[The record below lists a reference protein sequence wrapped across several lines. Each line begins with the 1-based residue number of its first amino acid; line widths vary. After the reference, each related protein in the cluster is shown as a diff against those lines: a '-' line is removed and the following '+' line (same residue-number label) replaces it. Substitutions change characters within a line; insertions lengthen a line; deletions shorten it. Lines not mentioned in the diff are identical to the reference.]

1 MDPFKRIL
9 LKVFHF
15 AEYLHINIIRPQR
28 SNFDLGEQTTLKSYG
43 YSWGAIEYKVQSI
56 KVAFENVANFIMVF
70 YLQLLWKYFMLLIFL
85 LFSFSRMSLW
95 PKSDFSRNAGNLN
108 RLDMGRAK
116 TRVSPT
122 RFLESDLDAIIG
134 SGCTKKS
141 CQTSPFFALGRCKI
155 GFSPLNLIF
164 VQ

>member
-108 RLDMGRAK
+108 RHH
-116 TRVSPT
+116 
-122 RFLESDLDAIIG
+122 
-134 SGCTKKS
+134 
-141 CQTSPFFALGRCKI
+141 
-155 GFSPLNLIF
+155 LIF
-164 VQ
+164 WHVYFLLYNKNIDIWIHAWLRLSAVWYF

>member
-85 LFSFSRMSLW
+85 LFTFSRMSLW
-95 PKSDFSRNAGNLN
+95 PKSDFLRNAGNLN
-108 RLDMGRAK
+108 RLDSMGRAK

-122 RFLESDLDAIIG
+122 RFLESDLDAKLKIDVFQYELWN
-134 SGCTKKS
+134 SVKKS
-141 CQTSPFFALGRCKI
+141 
-155 GFSPLNLIF
+155 N
-164 VQ
+164 VH

>member
-1 MDPFKRIL
+1 MQNI
-9 LKVFHF
+9 
-15 AEYLHINIIRPQR
+15 HINIIRPQR

-116 TRVSPT
+116 TLSRCNFGDPNLACTFFGGSCVNLRWNGPT
-122 RFLESDLDAIIG
+122 PG
-134 SGCTKKS
+134 PT
-141 CQTSPFFALGRCKI
+141 
-155 GFSPLNLIF
+155 LI
-164 VQ
+164 QEWLRI